1 VTGCGTGLADEARA
15 AACGAKA
22 RASRLLTTVPRLIGG
37 ATARGVVF
45 VFAALLASIAGHG
58 DSGATS
64 HEQKRLP
71 RSPAVAVSPSGND
84 VTCARGKPSRP
95 CRTFDGA
102 YRRARCGD
110 VVEVRTGIYG
120 VQILYEVSSLSSCAR
135 NVTFQAAA
143 GSSVSVEAIG
153 FGDGIGSKNAPDRI
167 TLKNFTVRKH
177 VNLVGDVE
185 HVTLEGIN
193 GGGFFIQGV
202 NNVRIRGGDWGPCHS
217 SGPSECRAPSFI
229 NEDSR
234 LNEYTRNVTID
245 GATLHDYRITADGDH
260 FECLFTTGGS
270 NVTIRNSRFYNC
282 ETYAIATG
290 ARDWATYKN
299 WVIENNWFG
308 RTCCFGTR
316 DRSSAIMFGGD
327 VGVSNMLI
335 RFNTFIRGQGV
346 VQEGHVVGGNNRI
359 VNNILTQTGC
369 IDRIRYRG
377 NLFAGATCSTADVSA
392 VYGYRFNGARLR
404 VDGPRG
410 KAVQAAYAS
419 VADGTALRST
429 ARALARTRRPSP
441 PGGWNVRTLRH
452 LLTDDVYLGRRL
464 GRQQEH
470 APLVSSARWRH
481 VQRVLEG
488 KVRRRR

>member
-1 VTGCGTGLADEARA
+1 M
-15 AACGAKA
+15 
-22 RASRLLTTVPRLIGG
+22 
-37 ATARGVVF
+37 VF
-45 VFAALLASIAGHG
+45 VFVALLASIARNG

-71 RSPAVAVSPSGND
+71 PAPAVAVSLSGND
-84 VTCARGKPSRP
+84 ATCARRNPSRP

-102 YRRARCGD
+102 YRRSHCGD

-120 VQILYEVSSLSSCAR
+120 VQMLHEVSSLSSCAR
-135 NVTFQAAA
+135 NVTFQPAA
-143 GSSVSVEAIG
+143 GASVSVEAIG

-245 GATLHDYRITADGDH
+245 GATLHDYRITAAGDH
-260 FECLFTTGGS
+260 FECLFTTGGT

-290 ARDWATYKN
+290 ARDWASYNN

-316 DRSSAIMFGGD
+316 DRSSAIVLGGP
-327 VGVSNMLI
+327 VPVSNMLI

-346 VQEGHVVGGNNRI
+346 VTEGASVGANVRVVK
-359 VNNILTQTGC
+359 NILTQTGC
-369 IDRIRYRG
+369 IRRIEYSG
-377 NLFAGATCSTADVSA
+377 NLFVDGTCSAGDRRA
-392 VYGYRFNGARLR
+392 VYGYRFNGARLK
-404 VDGPRG
+404 VDGPRT
-410 KAVQAAYAS
+410 KAIQEAYAA
-419 VADGTALRST
+419 VARGVPLRSVV
-429 ARALARTRRPSP
+429 RLLAGGRRPRP
-441 PGGWNVRTLRH
+441 PGGWRVTVLRRV
-452 LLTDDVYLGRRL
+452 LADEVYLGRRL
-464 GRQQEH
+464 GRQTEH
-470 APLVSSARWRH
+470 APLVGIARWRD
-481 VQRVLEG
+481 VQRALRAKAPSGRSTRPLSVLREAETSG
-488 KVRRRR
+488 SAHSAAAPAEHAGGSA